1 MTDKEVIDR
10 FVTKVKKYYSA
21 PRYMGRREPAH
32 TLVSHLFWVLD
43 GLAAEDITNE
53 EVDLVDLKP
62 RTPAE
67 YDKLMEEFNS
77 CFK

>member
-10 FVTKVKKYYSA
+10 FVRKVKKYYEA
-21 PRYMGRREPAH
+21 PRYMGRRDSAH

-43 GLAAEDITNE
+43 TIAKEDITNE
-53 EVDLVDLKP
+53 EVDLKP
-62 RTPAE
+62 RTPAD
-67 YDKLMEEFNS
+67 YDRFMEEFNS

>member
-10 FVTKVKKYYSA
+10 FVAKVKKYYEA
-21 PRYMGRREPAH
+21 PRYAGRRDSAH

-43 GLAAEDITNE
+43 EIAKEDITNE
-53 EVDLVDLKP
+53 EVDLKP
-62 RTPAE
+62 RTPAD
-67 YDKLMEEFNS
+67 YDRLMEEFNS

>member
-1 MTDKEVIDR
+1 MTDEEVIDR
-10 FVTKVKKYYSA
+10 FVSKVKKYYSA
-21 PRYMGRREPAH
+21 PRYTERREPAH

-43 GLAAEDITNE
+43 KLATDDITNE
-53 EVDLVDLKP
+53 EVDLKP
-62 RTPAE
+62 KTPAD